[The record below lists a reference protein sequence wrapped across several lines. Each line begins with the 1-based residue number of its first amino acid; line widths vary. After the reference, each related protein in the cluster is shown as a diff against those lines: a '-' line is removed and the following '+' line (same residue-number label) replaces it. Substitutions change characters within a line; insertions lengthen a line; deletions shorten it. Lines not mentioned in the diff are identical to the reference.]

1 MSSKNRLFSL
11 VVICLTILM
20 IIFLVKDSL
29 CEFHYRKGG
38 MEMAASLACNKS

>member
-11 VVICLTILM
+11 IVICLTILM

-29 CEFHYRKGG
+29 CELHYRKGG
-38 MEMAASLACNKS
+38 IEVAASLACMRS

>member
-11 VVICLTILM
+11 IVICLTILM

-29 CEFHYRKGG
+29 CEFHYRKGSI
-38 MEMAASLACNKS
+38 EVVASLACMKA